1 MAAPAAVAVGCCEK
15 TNWLGAPARIV
26 NASLSIEPNIELVAV
41 IFFAPVKS
49 MLKSLNAASPL
60 VSVVLVVV
68 PLRTPIPLLKL
79 ISNETPAS
87 GALLPNE
94 SFNCTVTGGAMAT
107 PAVVLVGCWLK
118 ANWLAAAGEIVK
130 ALLWAELS
138 PELEAVSFFEPLKSM
153 LKSAKVAKPP
163 ASVALV
169 VVPLS
174 APKPVVKAIVMLIP
188 ALATLFPKA
197 SFNRAVTAGAM
208 ATPAVASVGC
218 WAKATWLATAGAM
231 VNALL
236 ATGVAGPLEAV
247 KVFEPARLTLRL
259 LKVATPLASVVCGF
273 DPLSVPPPF
282 NPSVTGTPGTLL
294 VKLSATWTVTAG
306 EIATP
311 AVASLGCCVKT
322 N

>member
-1 MAAPAAVAVGCCEK
+1 MVAPAAVAVGCCEK

-49 MLKSLNAASPL
+49 MLRSLNAASPL

-68 PLRTPIPLLKL
+68 PLSTPMPMLKL
-79 ISNETPAS
+79 MSNETPAA

-130 ALLWAELS
+130 PLLTAELR
-138 PELEAVSFFEPLKSM
+138 PELEAVSCFEPLKSM
-153 LKSAKVAKPP
+153 LNSAKVAKPI
-163 ASVALV
+163 AMVVLV
-169 VVPLS
+169 LVPLRV
-174 APKPVVKAIVMLIP
+174 PVP
-188 ALATLFPKA
+188 
-197 SFNRAVTAGAM
+197 
-208 ATPAVASVGC
+208 
-218 WAKATWLATAGAM
+218 
-231 VNALL
+231 LL
-236 ATGVAGPLEAV
+236 NVIT
-247 KVFEPARLTLRL
+247 T
-259 LKVATPLASVVCGF
+259 
-273 DPLSVPPPF
+273 D
-282 NPSVTGTPGTLL
+282 TPGTLL

-306 EIATP
+306 EIVTP
-311 AVASLGCCVKT
+311 AVASVGGCVKT

>member
-26 NASLSIEPNIELVAV
+26 NASLSTEPNTELVAV
-41 IFFAPVKS
+41 SFFAPVKS
-49 MLKSLNAASPL
+49 MLRSSNAASPL
-60 VSVVLVVV
+60 VSVVLVMV
-68 PLRTPIPLLKL
+68 PLRAPAPLLR
-79 ISNETPAS
+79 IMSIETPAA

-130 ALLWAELS
+130 ALLWAELK
-138 PELEAVSFFEPLKSM
+138 PALEAVTCFEPLKSM

-174 APKPVVKAIVMLIP
+174 VPEPVVKAIVMVIP

-218 WAKATWLATAGAM
+218 WAKATWLAAAGAM
-231 VNALL
+231 VNGLL
-236 ATGVAGPLEAV
+236 ATGVAWPLDAIT
-247 KVFEPARLTLRL
+247 VFEPARLTLR
-259 LKVATPLASVVCGF
+259 
-273 DPLSVPPPF
+273 
-282 NPSVTGTPGTLL
+282 
-294 VKLSATWTVTAG
+294 
-306 EIATP
+306 
-311 AVASLGCCVKT
+311 
-322 N
+322 